1 MTKKKRMGIIVGAV
15 LVALAVALSVVLAAC
30 GDSTFNIPDDE
41 PAPDADLKEF
51 ITDVSANADRVD
63 SATGLPAM
71 IAGKSYEIVLNAS
84 LEYKY
89 EGDYK
94 FQRIDMNADGIIN
107 FAEDITMEL
116 TGSLVEDLDYLGQ
129 VSKART
135 EATYTL
141 VDGVI
146 YSLVETE
153 DETVRRKQTIDLSWL
168 RPDDTDAPAGGA
180 ETPSAPNGLPE
191 QSIPDEDEGTTETTE
206 SESAE
211 IGSVS
216 ELIAQV
222 RDGFASVGMDVTPQL
237 YIYNGVLRMDLG
249 GDSYIGL
256 AFDDSDHTFEAFAL
270 VLDDM
275 NAEAIMTDG
284 PLAIYL
290 PLSHELS
297 EARLSLTFN
306 IRKAG
311 YRDVE
316 APDDASDYIMEEN

>member
-41 PAPDADLKEF
+41 PATDADLKEF

-94 FQRIDMNADGIIN
+94 FQHIDMNADGTIN

-191 QSIPDEDEGTTETTE
+191 QSIPDENEGTSGTTE

-222 RDGFASVGMDVTPQL
+222 REGFASVGMDVTPQL

-275 NAEAIMTDG
+275 NAEAIMTDS

-316 APDDASDYIMEEN
+316 APDDASDYIEE

>member
-41 PAPDADLKEF
+41 PATDADLKEF

-71 IAGKSYEIVLNAS
+71 IAGKSYEIVLSAS

-94 FQRIDMNADGIIN
+94 FQRIDVNADGIIN

-168 RPDDTDAPAGGA
+168 RPIVTHAPAGGA

-191 QSIPDEDEGTTETTE
+191 QSIPDGNEGTTETTE

-211 IGSVS
+211 TGSVS

-222 RDGFASVGMDVTPQL
+222 REGFASVGMDVTPQL

-256 AFDDSDHTFEAFAL
+256 AFDDSDHAFEAFAL

-316 APDDASDYIMEEN
+316 APDDASDYIEE

>member
-41 PAPDADLKEF
+41 PATDADLKEF

-71 IAGKSYEIVLNAS
+71 IAGKSYEIVLSAS

-94 FQRIDMNADGIIN
+94 FQRLDMNADGIIN

-168 RPDDTDAPAGGA
+168 RPDDTDTPAGGA

-222 RDGFASVGMDVTPQL
+222 REGFASVGMDVTPQL

-316 APDDASDYIMEEN
+316 APDDASDYIEE

>member
-41 PAPDADLKEF
+41 PATDADLKEF

-94 FQRIDMNADGIIN
+94 FQRIDMNADGIVN

-222 RDGFASVGMDVTPQL
+222 REGFASVGMDVTPQL
-237 YIYNGVLRMDLG
+237 YIYNGVLRMGLG

-256 AFDDSDHTFEAFAL
+256 AFDDADHTFEAFAL

-290 PLSHELS
+290 PLFHELS

-316 APDDASDYIMEEN
+316 APDDASDYIEE

>member
-41 PAPDADLKEF
+41 PATDADLKEF
-51 ITDVSANADRVD
+51 ITDVSANAARVD

-71 IAGKSYEIVLNAS
+71 IAGKSYEIVLSAS

-94 FQRIDMNADGIIN
+94 FQRIDMNADGIVN

-222 RDGFASVGMDVTPQL
+222 REGFASVGMDVTPQL

-316 APDDASDYIMEEN
+316 APDDASDYIEE

>member
-1 MTKKKRMGIIVGAV
+1 
-15 LVALAVALSVVLAAC
+15 
-30 GDSTFNIPDDE
+30 
-41 PAPDADLKEF
+41 
-51 ITDVSANADRVD
+51 
-63 SATGLPAM
+63 
-71 IAGKSYEIVLNAS
+71 
-84 LEYKY
+84 
-89 EGDYK
+89 
-94 FQRIDMNADGIIN
+94 MNADGIIN

-191 QSIPDEDEGTTETTE
+191 QSIPDENEGTTETTE

-222 RDGFASVGMDVTPQL
+222 REGFASVGMDVTPQL

-316 APDDASDYIMEEN
+316 APDDASDYIEE

>member
-41 PAPDADLKEF
+41 PATDADLKEF
-51 ITDVSANADRVD
+51 ITDVSANADRMD

-129 VSKART
+129 VNKART

-191 QSIPDEDEGTTETTE
+191 QSIPDGNEGTTETTE

-222 RDGFASVGMDVTPQL
+222 REGFASVGMDVTPQL
-237 YIYNGVLRMDLG
+237 YIYNVVLRMDLG

-256 AFDDSDHTFEAFAL
+256 AFDDSDLTFEAFAL

-316 APDDASDYIMEEN
+316 APDDASDYIEE

>member
-41 PAPDADLKEF
+41 PATDADLKEF
-51 ITDVSANADRVD
+51 ITDVSANADRMD

-94 FQRIDMNADGIIN
+94 FQRIDMNADGIVN

-222 RDGFASVGMDVTPQL
+222 REGFASVGMDVTPQL

-284 PLAIYL
+284 PLAILL

-316 APDDASDYIMEEN
+316 APDDASDYIEE